1 MPIWCKNMN
10 FEKSVQA
17 FLEHLSLAHTGSKD
31 TEDAY
36 RRDLMRFVQYLE
48 ENHIDHFDAVD
59 KLILSDYVMQL
70 RSGKIGGVPLGNASY
85 ARNLSALRSF
95 YRYLNKCEQ
104 VKTNPAR
111 LFKGA
116 LARRP
121 LPEFLTFDQM
131 EQLLNSFDLQVPKEI
146 RDRCILEVL
155 YACGLRVRE
164 CAELKK
170 ENIDLEAGYLR
181 VFGKESKERIVP
193 FYHRCAQLM
202 ELYERQVR
210 SMYMR
215 KTAEH
220 GVFFVNQHG
229 HPLSS
234 RAMQMLCEAAGEK
247 AGLTVHVH
255 PHMIRHSFATH
266 LLDNGADLRTVQE
279 LLGHAKLDTTQIYT
293 HVTSDRLQKVVAKA
307 HPYAK
312 KSK

>member
-1 MPIWCKNMN
+1 MT
-10 FEKSVQA
+10 FEESVQA
-17 FLEHLSLAHTGSKD
+17 FLEHLALARTGSSD
-31 TEDAY
+31 TADAY

-48 ENHIDHFDAVD
+48 ANHITDFEAVD
-59 KLILSDYVMQL
+59 KLILSDYVTQL

-95 YRYLNKCEQ
+95 YRYLNKYEH
-104 VKTNPAR
+104 VRANPVR
-111 LFKGA
+111 LFKGTA
-116 LARRP
+116 ARRQ

-131 EQLLNSFDLQVPKEI
+131 EQLLNCFDLSDPKEV

-164 CAELKK
+164 CAELKRD
-170 ENIDLEAGYLR
+170 NIDVEAGYLR
-181 VFGKESKERIVP
+181 IFGKESKERIVP

-202 ELYERQVR
+202 EHYDRHVR
-210 SMYMR
+210 GLYMR
-215 KTAEH
+215 KVAEH

-229 HPLSS
+229 HPLSP
-234 RAMQMLCEAAGEK
+234 RAIQMLCESAGEK
-247 AGLTVHVH
+247 AGLTIHVH

-293 HVTSDRLQKVVAKA
+293 HVTGDRLQKVVAKA

-312 KSK
+312 KGSGKGD